1 MFGSG
6 GGGVLIAG
14 TANTYE
20 NNSNAWFQFATGGLI
35 PLNSDGTFE
44 YSGELLT
51 TAYSSGDAPYSSAI
65 TSASGGTSNITK
77 ITTWN
82 IPMDEVTTM
91 AHFANNSPLHSVDFS
106 QVSGE
111 NITNWNY
118 AFSGTPIEGELDLSM
133 FKNNHLGQTSFNN
146 TFQGCQATTIRTPLD
161 VGPRTVSDFVSNCPN
176 LEKLYLGSENV
187 WTNSWESS
195 GFEDNDLASEFH
207 DCPKLVE
214 IYLGKMNIDTN
225 PSKLLLCANYL
236 YWDFILDT
244 EAIDSTYEIKKIRRH
259 QMITAL
265 TQFNTQS
272 SISTNIKHYV
282 EFPIGSKQNLTLPRT
297 TSGNKF
303 RGPYEYDAYK
313 ELNSERC
320 LIKAKDESDPY
331 YNTGASS
338 FKDAFLGNSNIM
350 MVECSLNLC
359 NCDNFTMA
367 FANCSNLT
375 QVHFYNPDW
384 YAPHAVNATYT
395 NDGDCTSMFENSFT
409 LWKVTMFDMT
419 KITYASRMFYGCSN
433 LEEVIIPHARCKN
446 WDHTFS
452 GCTNLTNLKFVDYY
466 HNGDR
471 TTDDT
476 NWAYNATSLIGTFEG
491 CSSLTEITLN
501 LYEDNVDISSCFSGC
516 SSLNTITFTRSPSLK
531 SSSTNVFNGCTSL
544 TRINVPGDSGSG
556 SHKTLIQFLTNSGL
570 TCHNHYGYISVND

>member
-65 TSASGGTSNITK
+65 TSGTDGTSNITK

-91 AHFANNSPLHSVDFS
+91 AYFANNSRLRSVDFS

-161 VGPRTVSDFVSNCPN
+161 VGPRIVSDFVSNCPY

-195 GFEDNDLASEFH
+195 GFEDNYLASEFH
-207 DCPKLVE
+207 DCPQLVE

-259 QMITAL
+259 QMITVL
-265 TQFNTQS
+265 QRDVSQS
-272 SISTNIKHYV
+272 SISTNIKYYTDSSTI
-282 EFPIGSKQNLTLPRT
+282 ENLNLPRKNG
-297 TSGNKF
+297 GNKF

-313 ELNSERC
+313 ETNSERT
-320 LIKAKDESDPY
+320 LIKAEGEADPY
-331 YNTGASS
+331 WKTGASS
-338 FKDAFLGNSNIM
+338 FKDAFLENSDIM
-350 MVECSLNLC
+350 MVKCSLNLC
-359 NCDNFTMA
+359 NCSSFVRA
-367 FANCSNLT
+367 FAYCPKLE
-375 QVHFYNPDW
+375 QVHFYNPYW
-384 YAPHAVNATYT
+384 YAPHAVNSYYHEDT
-395 NDGDCTSMFENSFT
+395 DCSLMFENSST
-409 LWKVTMFDMT
+409 LRKVTMFDMS
-419 KITYASRMFYGCSN
+419 KITYAYRMFSGCSN
-433 LEEVIIPHARCKN
+433 LEEVIIPNAGCKIWN
-446 WDHTFS
+446 YAFS
-452 GCTNLTNLKFVDYY
+452 GCTNLTNLKFVAY
-466 HNGDR
+466 NK
-471 TTDDT
+471 DDT
-476 NWAYNATSLIGTFEG
+476 HWAYNATSLIGTFEG
-491 CSSLTEITLN
+491 CSSLTEITISLN
-501 LYEDNVDISSCFSGC
+501 SSNNIDISSCFSGC
-516 SSLNTITFTRSPSLK
+516 SSLNTITFRYSSSLNP
-531 SSSTNVFNGCTSL
+531 SSTNVFNGCTSL
-544 TRINVPGDSGSG
+544 TRINVPGSDTTL
-556 SHKTLIQFLTNSGL
+556 HTTLIQFLTNSGL
-570 TCHNHYGYISVND
+570 TCHDHYGYISVND

>member
-1 MFGSG
+1 MFGSS

-14 TANTYE
+14 IANTYE

-65 TSASGGTSNITK
+65 TSGTDGTSNITK

-91 AHFANNSPLHSVDFS
+91 AYFANNSPLHSVDFS

-161 VGPRTVSDFVSNCPN
+161 VGPRIVSDFVSNCPY
-176 LEKLYLGSENV
+176 LQKLYLGSENV

-195 GFEDNDLASEFH
+195 GFEDNNLASEFH
-207 DCPKLVE
+207 DCPQLIE

-259 QMITAL
+259 QMITVL
-265 TQFNTQS
+265 QRDVSQS
-272 SISTNIKHYV
+272 SISTNIKHYTYFGDI
-282 EFPIGSKQNLTLPRT
+282 ENLNLPRKND
-297 TSGNKF
+297 GNKF

-313 ELNSERC
+313 ETNSERT
-320 LIKAKDESDPY
+320 LIKAEDEADQY
-331 YNTGASS
+331 GNTGASS
-338 FKDAFLGNSNIM
+338 FKFAFLENPDIIM
-350 MVECSLNLC
+350 VKCSLNLC
-359 NCDNFTMA
+359 NCSNFVRA
-367 FANCSNLT
+367 FAYCPKLE

-384 YAPHAVNATYT
+384 YAPHAISGYYPE
-395 NDGDCTSMFENSFT
+395 DGNCSSMFENSFT
-409 LWKVTMFDMT
+409 LRKVTMFSMRN
-419 KITYASRMFYGCSN
+419 IRHTYRMFSGCSN
-433 LEEVIIPHARCKN
+433 LEEVIIPHAGCEDWN
-446 WDHTFS
+446 YTFS
-452 GCTNLTNLKFVDYY
+452 GCTNLTNLKFVGYIE
-466 HNGDR
+466 
-471 TTDDT
+471 DDT
-476 NWAYNATSLIGTFEG
+476 MWAYHATSLIGTFEG
-491 CSSLTEITLN
+491 CSSLTEITLSLN
-501 LYEDNVDISSCFSGC
+501 HDNVVDISSCFSGC
-516 SSLNTITFTRSPSLK
+516 SSLNTITFRYRSSLNP
-531 SSSTNVFNGCTSL
+531 SSTNVFNGCTSL
-544 TRINVPGDSGSG
+544 TRINVPGSDTTL
-556 SHKTLIQFLTNSGL
+556 HTTLIQFLTNSGL
-570 TCHNHYGYISVND
+570 TCHDHYGYISVND

>member
-14 TANTYE
+14 IANTYE

-65 TSASGGTSNITK
+65 TSGTDGTSNITK

-82 IPMDEVTTM
+82 IPMDEVITM

-133 FKNNHLGQTSFNN
+133 FKNNHLGQTNFNN

-161 VGPRTVSDFVSNCPN
+161 VGPRIVSDFVSNCPY

-207 DCPKLVE
+207 DCPQLVE

-259 QMITAL
+259 EMITVL
-265 TQFNTQS
+265 QRDVSQS
-272 SISTNIKHYV
+272 SISTNIKYYTDSSTI
-282 EFPIGSKQNLTLPRT
+282 ENLNLPRKND
-297 TSGNKF
+297 GNKF

-313 ELNSERC
+313 ETNSERT
-320 LIKAKDESDPY
+320 LIKAEDEADPY
-331 YNTGASS
+331 WNTGASS
-338 FKDAFLGNSNIM
+338 FKDAFLGNSDIM
-350 MVECSLNLC
+350 MVKCSLNLC
-359 NCDNFTMA
+359 NCSNFIMA
-367 FANCSNLT
+367 FANCPKLV

-384 YAPHAVNATYT
+384 YAPHAINGDYT
-395 NDGDCTSMFENSFT
+395 EDGDCTSMFENSST
-409 LWKVTMFDMT
+409 LWKVTMFDMS
-419 KITYASRMFYGCSN
+419 KITYAYRMFSGCSN
-433 LEEVIIPHARCKN
+433 LEEVIIPHARCKI
-446 WDHTFS
+446 WDYTFS
-452 GCTNLTNLKFVDYY
+452 GCTNLTNLKFVYY
-466 HNGDR
+466 
-471 TTDDT
+471 TKDDMD
-476 NWAYNATSLIGTFEG
+476 WAYNATSLIGTFQN
-491 CSSLTEITLN
+491 CSSLTEITIN
-501 LYEDNVDISSCFSGC
+501 TSSSNKNIDISSCFSGC
-516 SSLNTITFTRSPSLK
+516 SSLNTITFRYSSSLNP
-531 SSSTNVFNGCTSL
+531 SSTNVFNGCTSL
-544 TRINVPGDSGSG
+544 TRINVPGGS
-556 SHKTLIQFLTNSGL
+556 SNSLHTTLIQFLTNSEL
-570 TCHNHYGYISVND
+570 TCHDHYGYISVND

>member
-6 GGGVLIAG
+6 GGSVLIAG
-14 TANTYE
+14 TAVNM

-65 TSASGGTSNITK
+65 TSGTDGNSNIVK

-91 AHFANNSPLHSVDFS
+91 AYFANNSQLCSVDFS

-161 VGPRTVSDFVSNCPN
+161 VGPRIVSDFVSNCPY
-176 LEKLYLGSENV
+176 LQKLYLGSENV

-259 QMITAL
+259 QMITVL
-265 TQFNTQS
+265 QRDVSQS
-272 SISTNIKHYV
+272 SISTNIKHYTYFGDI
-282 EFPIGSKQNLTLPRT
+282 ENLNLPRKND
-297 TSGNKF
+297 GNKF

-313 ELNSERC
+313 ETNSERT
-320 LIKAKDESDPY
+320 LIKAEDEANQY
-331 YNTGASS
+331 GNTGASS
-338 FKDAFLGNSNIM
+338 FKFAFLENPDIII
-350 MVECSLNLC
+350 VKCSLNLC
-359 NCDNFTMA
+359 NCSNFVRA
-367 FANCSNLT
+367 FAYCPKLE

-384 YAPHAVNATYT
+384 YAPHAITGYYPE
-395 NDGDCTSMFENSFT
+395 DGNCSSMFENSFT
-409 LWKVTMFDMT
+409 LRKVTMFSMRN
-419 KITYASRMFYGCSN
+419 IRHTYRMFSGCSN
-433 LEEVIIPHARCKN
+433 LEEVIIPYARCEDWN
-446 WDHTFS
+446 YTFS

-466 HNGDR
+466 PNGN
-471 TTDDT
+471 DDMR
-476 NWAYNATSLIGTFEG
+476 WAHNATSLIGTFEG
-491 CSSLTEITLN
+491 CSSLTEITLGLN
-501 LYEDNVDISSCFSGC
+501 HDNVVDISSCFSGC
-516 SSLNTITFTRSPSLK
+516 SSLNTITFRYDSSLK
-531 SSSTNVFNGCTSL
+531 PSSTNVFNGCTSL
-544 TRINVPGDSGSG
+544 TRINVPGVSGNSL
-556 SHKTLIQFLTNSGL
+556 HTTLIQFLTNSGL
-570 TCHNHYGYISVND
+570 TCHDHYGYISVND

>member
-6 GGGVLIAG
+6 GGGALIAG
-14 TANTYE
+14 TANRYE

-65 TSASGGTSNITK
+65 TSASDGTSNITK

-91 AHFANNSPLHSVDFS
+91 AHFANNSPLYSVDFS

-146 TFQGCQATTIRTPLD
+146 TFQGCQAMTIRTPLD
-161 VGPRTVSDFVSNCPN
+161 VGPKTVSDFVSNCPN
-176 LEKLYLGSENV
+176 LERLYLGSENV

-259 QMITAL
+259 EMISAL
-265 TQFNTQS
+265 TQYNTQS
-272 SISTNIKHYV
+272 SISTNIKYHTGFSTI
-282 EFPIGSKQNLTLPRT
+282 ENLNLPRKNG
-297 TSGNKF
+297 GNKF
-303 RGPYEYDAYK
+303 RDPYEYDAYK
-313 ELNSERC
+313 ETNSERT
-320 LIKAKDESDPY
+320 LIKAKDEADPY

-338 FKDAFLGNSNIM
+338 FKDAFIGNSDIR
-350 MVECSLNLC
+350 MVKCSLNLC
-359 NCDNFTMA
+359 NCGNFIMA
-367 FANCSNLT
+367 FANCPNLT

-384 YAPHAVNATYT
+384 YAPHAVNAAY
-395 NDGDCTSMFENSFT
+395 NEDGDCSSMFKNSYT
-409 LWKVTMFDMT
+409 LRKVTMFAMQNI
-419 KITYASRMFYGCSN
+419 KYASRMFYGCSN
-433 LEEVIIPHARCKN
+433 LEKVIIPHARCKN

-452 GCTNLTNLKFVDYY
+452 GCTKLTNLKFVDYY
-466 HNGDR
+466 GNGDR

-476 NWAYNATSLIGTFEG
+476 DWAHNATSLIGTFEG

-501 LYEDNVDISSCFSGC
+501 PYKDNVVDISSCFSGC
-516 SSLNTITFTRSPSLK
+516 SSLKTITFEYSPNLNE
-531 SSSTNVFNGCTSL
+531 SSTNVFNGCTSL
-544 TRINVPGDSGSG
+544 KRINIPSSNTTA
-556 SHKTLIQFLTNSGL
+556 HRMLIQFLTNSGL
-570 TCHNHYGYISVND
+570 TCHDHYGYISVND

>member
-35 PLNSDGTFE
+35 PINSDGTFE

-65 TSASGGTSNITK
+65 TSGTDGTSNITK

-91 AHFANNSPLHSVDFS
+91 AYFANNSPLYSVDFS

-161 VGPRTVSDFVSNCPN
+161 VGPKTVSDFVSNCPN

-195 GFEDNDLASEFH
+195 GFENNDLASEFH

-272 SISTNIKHYV
+272 SISTNIKYYTDFSTI
-282 EFPIGSKQNLTLPRT
+282 ENLNLPRKND
-297 TSGNKF
+297 GNKF

-313 ELNSERC
+313 ETNSERT
-320 LIKAKDESDPY
+320 LIKAKD
-331 YNTGASS
+331 
-338 FKDAFLGNSNIM
+338 
-350 MVECSLNLC
+350 
-359 NCDNFTMA
+359 
-367 FANCSNLT
+367 
-375 QVHFYNPDW
+375 
-384 YAPHAVNATYT
+384 
-395 NDGDCTSMFENSFT
+395 
-409 LWKVTMFDMT
+409 
-419 KITYASRMFYGCSN
+419 
-433 LEEVIIPHARCKN
+433 
-446 WDHTFS
+446 
-452 GCTNLTNLKFVDYY
+452 
-466 HNGDR
+466 
-471 TTDDT
+471 
-476 NWAYNATSLIGTFEG
+476 
-491 CSSLTEITLN
+491 
-501 LYEDNVDISSCFSGC
+501 
-516 SSLNTITFTRSPSLK
+516 
-531 SSSTNVFNGCTSL
+531 
-544 TRINVPGDSGSG
+544 
-556 SHKTLIQFLTNSGL
+556 
-570 TCHNHYGYISVND
+570 

>member
-6 GGGVLIAG
+6 GGGALIAG

-65 TSASGGTSNITK
+65 TSGTDGTSNITK

-91 AHFANNSPLHSVDFS
+91 AHFANNAPLYSVDFS

-161 VGPRTVSDFVSNCPN
+161 VGPRIVSDFVSNCPN

-207 DCPKLVE
+207 DCPQLVE

-259 QMITAL
+259 QMITVL
-265 TQFNTQS
+265 QRDVSQS
-272 SISTNIKHYV
+272 SISTNIKYYINSSTI
-282 EFPIGSKQNLTLPRT
+282 ENLNLPRKND
-297 TSGNKF
+297 GNKF

-313 ELNSERC
+313 ETNSERT
-320 LIKAKDESDPY
+320 LIKAEDEADPY
-331 YNTGASS
+331 YGTGASS
-338 FKDAFLGNSNIM
+338 FKDAFLENSDIM
-350 MVECSLNLC
+350 MVKCSLNLC
-359 NCDNFTMA
+359 NCSNFVRA
-367 FANCSNLT
+367 FANCPKLA
-375 QVHFYNPDW
+375 QVHFYNPAW
-384 YAPHAVNATYT
+384 YAPHAVNAYYPK
-395 NDGDCTSMFENSFT
+395 DADCSLMFENSFT
-409 LWKVTMFDMT
+409 LWKVTMFAMRN
-419 KITYASRMFYGCSN
+419 IRYAYRMFSGCSN
-433 LEEVIIPHARCKN
+433 LEEVIIPQARCEN
-446 WDHTFS
+446 WDYAFS

-466 HNGDR
+466 SNGR
-471 TTDDT
+471 DDT
-476 NWAYNATSLIGTFEG
+476 NWAYNATSLIGTFQN
-491 CSSLTEITLN
+491 CSSLTEITLGLN
-501 LYEDNVDISSCFSGC
+501 HDNVVDISSCFSGC
-516 SSLNTITFTRSPSLK
+516 SSLNTITFRYNSSLK
-531 SSSTNVFNGCTSL
+531 PSSTNVFNGCTSL
-544 TRINVPGDSGSG
+544 TRINVPGDSGNSL
-556 SHKTLIQFLTNSGL
+556 HTTLIQFLTNSGL
-570 TCHNHYGYISVND
+570 TCHDHYGYISVND

>member
-1 MFGSG
+1 MFRSG

-14 TANTYE
+14 TANRYE

-35 PLNSDGTFE
+35 PINSDGTFE

-51 TAYSSGDAPYSSAI
+51 TAYSSGDEPYSSAI
-65 TSASGGTSNITK
+65 TSGTDGTSNITK

-91 AHFANNSPLHSVDFS
+91 AHFADNSPLHSVDFS

-161 VGPRTVSDFVSNCPN
+161 VGPRTVSNFVSNCPN

-259 QMITAL
+259 EMITVL
-265 TQFNTQS
+265 QEDISQS
-272 SISTNIKHYV
+272 SISTNIKYYTDFSTI
-282 EFPIGSKQNLTLPRT
+282 ENLKLPRKNDE
-297 TSGNKF
+297 NKF

-313 ELNSERC
+313 ETNSERT
-320 LIKAKDESDPY
+320 LIKAKDEADPY
-331 YNTGASS
+331 DRTGASS

-350 MVECSLNLC
+350 MVACSLNLC
-359 NCDNFTMA
+359 NCGNFTMA
-367 FANCSNLT
+367 FANCPNLA

-384 YAPHAVNATYT
+384 YAPHAINGEYT
-395 NDGDCTSMFENSFT
+395 EDGDCTSMFESSFT

-419 KITYASRMFYGCSN
+419 KIMYACRMFYGCSN
-433 LEEVIIPHARCKN
+433 LEEVIIPHARCEN
-446 WDHTFS
+446 WDHAFS

-466 HNGDR
+466 HKGDR

-476 NWAYNATSLIGTFEG
+476 DWARNATSLIGTFEG

-516 SSLNTITFTRSPSLK
+516 SSLNTITFKHSPNLK

-544 TRINVPGDSGSG
+544 TRINVPGGSSSS
-556 SHKTLIQFLTNSGL
+556 SHTTLIQFLTNSGL
-570 TCHNHYGYISVND
+570 TCHDHYGYISVND